1 MQYSSKEREYILF
14 FEAKKKYFMSLK
26 AKDAQSFSEDD
37 SEKVNNMSLKD
48 SMFIRYVNKHVSD
61 TMLFTMQD
69 KCSKLVGS
77 TLVNACFKKLNA
89 DRESA
94 FRLCFKKKEVQSR
107 IQIKAAENTIPY
119 NGFSFYRIEYTGE
132 LPQNLIKAYQKLQE
146 MNDEAPR
153 KKYKRESKK
162 LTERNVSLN
171 Q

>member
-1 MQYSSKEREYILF
+1 
-14 FEAKKKYFMSLK
+14 
-26 AKDAQSFSEDD
+26 
-37 SEKVNNMSLKD
+37 
-48 SMFIRYVNKHVSD
+48 VNKHVSD

-77 TLVNACFKKLNA
+77 TQVNACFKKLNA

-107 IQIKAAENTIPY
+107 IQIHTAENTIPY

-132 LPQNLIKAYQKLQE
+132 LPKNLIKAYRKLQE
-146 MNDEAPR
+146 MNDKAPR